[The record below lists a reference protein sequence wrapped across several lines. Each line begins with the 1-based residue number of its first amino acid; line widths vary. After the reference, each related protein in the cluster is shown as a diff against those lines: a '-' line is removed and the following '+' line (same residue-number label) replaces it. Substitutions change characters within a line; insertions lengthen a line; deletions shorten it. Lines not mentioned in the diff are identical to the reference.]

1 MRCMV
6 AGSIDCPV
14 IIIVKDRRVVP
25 VVPTRVSLF
34 SSIVIDKRE
43 SP

>member
-1 MRCMV
+1 M
-6 AGSIDCPV
+6 DCPV
-14 IIIVKDRRVVP
+14 IIIVKDRC